1 MRRAWIIIVIGSS
14 LLAGTSKVASG
25 QRGAGEAVQLPR
37 PRLDGDVSVEAALRH
52 RRSVRDFA
60 GGSLT
65 LAQAAQLLWAAQGIT
80 HGDAFRTAPSAGALY
95 PLQLYVCVSRVDGLD
110 PGTYRYRPGRHDL
123 VRIAAGNVQQAL
135 ARSALRQG
143 WLADGAMV
151 IVITG
156 VYERTTGKYGQRGI
170 RYVHMEVGHAA
181 QNVYLQAE
189 ALGLGST
196 FVGAFDDERVARRLW
211 GPSTTNA

>member
-1 MRRAWIIIVIGSS
+1 
-14 LLAGTSKVASG
+14 
-25 QRGAGEAVQLPR
+25 
-37 PRLDGDVSVEAALRH
+37 
-52 RRSVRDFA
+52 
-60 GGSLT
+60 
-65 LAQAAQLLWAAQGIT
+65 
-80 HGDAFRTAPSAGALY
+80 
-95 PLQLYVCVSRVDGLD
+95 
-110 PGTYRYRPGRHDL
+110 
-123 VRIAAGNVQQAL
+123 
-135 ARSALRQG
+135 
-143 WLADGAMV
+143 MV